1 MGGLELGW
9 LMLSGGAEFAGLS
22 DLHGFHLWR
31 RNFMSDLSITTRE
44 VGGVDVL
51 DLSGDIALGQTSAE
65 LRDAL
70 KALVADGKRRIVL
83 NMADVRRLDSS
94 GLGTLVAGFTSVER
108 DGGKMKLSNL
118 PERVIEL
125 MAITKL
131 HTVFDVF
138 DNTDDA
144 VRSFE
149 GAADVAG
156 R

>member
-1 MGGLELGW
+1 
-9 LMLSGGAEFAGLS
+9 
-22 DLHGFHLWR
+22 
-31 RNFMSDLSITTRE
+31 MSDLSITTRE

-83 NMADVRRLDSS
+83 IMADVRRLDSS
-94 GLGTLVAGFTSVER
+94 GLVTLVAGFTSVER

-138 DNTDDA
+138 DSTDDA
-144 VRSFE
+144 VSSFE
-149 GAADVAG
+149 GAVDAAG

>member
-1 MGGLELGW
+1 
-9 LMLSGGAEFAGLS
+9 
-22 DLHGFHLWR
+22 
-31 RNFMSDLSITTRE
+31 MSDLSITTRE

-70 KALVADGKRRIVL
+70 KALVAEGKRRIVL

-138 DNTDDA
+138 DSTDDA
-144 VRSFE
+144 VSSFE

>member
-1 MGGLELGW
+1 
-9 LMLSGGAEFAGLS
+9 
-22 DLHGFHLWR
+22 
-31 RNFMSDLSITTRE
+31 MSDLSITTRE

-94 GLGTLVAGFTSVER
+94 G
-108 DGGKMKLSNL
+108 KMKLSNL

-149 GAADVAG
+149 GASDVAG